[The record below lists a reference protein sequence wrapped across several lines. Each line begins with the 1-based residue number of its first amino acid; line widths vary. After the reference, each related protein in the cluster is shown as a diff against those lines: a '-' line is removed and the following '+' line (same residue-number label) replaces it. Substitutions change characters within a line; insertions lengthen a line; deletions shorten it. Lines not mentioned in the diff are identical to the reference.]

1 MNTPTYSEHL
11 RETKPEV
18 ARKRDAR
25 SRILAS
31 VYGPALGT
39 VRKGGVPFGLRD
51 SMSRATGRTQRDT
64 IRRYWR
70 DAEWPRST
78 LDMVLADADMVFEDL
93 VWETLD

>member
-1 MNTPTYSEHL
+1 MTPPTFTEAQ
-11 RETKPEV
+11 RAAKPDV

-31 VYGPALGT
+31 VYGPSLGT

-51 SMSRATGRTQRDT
+51 SMARNVPSEQRAI
-64 IRRYWR
+64 IRQYWR
-70 DAEWPRST
+70 DTEWPRST
-78 LDMVLADADMVFEDL
+78 LDMVLADAGMVFEDL